1 VAASQIKVLLDELAS
16 ILAEM
21 GALDEGAT
29 DALDPAGN
37 EAEIVVSDDAG
48 MTDDEE
54 MMRQDGVMAEEEEE
68 EEEEAEMAKA
78 RSLDRLMKKAEKV
91 KAKIAFYERKA
102 AKEAEMRAVLE
113 RAAPAESLSKR
124 EDAMSKRIYAVPASH
139 NTLRAFRGPNAAE
152 QAYRSGMHIRGYIF
166 GDAEARRWCMDHG
179 VESRAQAGG
188 INSLGGVLTSD
199 ELSTTIIRLVE
210 EYGAFPQYARRV
222 QMNTDTLVIAR
233 RKSGLAARPVGENVE
248 ITASDAEFDNVQ
260 LVAKI
265 WGVANRIPNSLL
277 EDSVIDLADTMAL
290 EIGQAYAEAFDD
302 SGFIGDGTGK
312 YHGTVGAAVAID
324 DGTHTAGVVTAGT
337 NNTTFDMLE
346 LRDFTKLIAKLPL
359 YAKRNAAFYISPV
372 GYGAA
377 MARLALN
384 PGSATSGAGT
394 QAINGGG
401 NSTTDVGAGFNALT
415 FLGFPVRLVHSL
427 EGNLTGT
434 NGKVACLFGDLAQAA
449 TFGERRAIGIQTA
462 RERYIELDQTLIHA
476 TTRNAMVVHDLGDNV
491 KAGPLVAL
499 KFA

>member
-166 GDAEARRWCMDHG
+166 GDTEARRWCMDHG

-199 ELSTTIIRLVE
+199 ELRS
-210 EYGAFPQYARRV
+210 
-222 QMNTDTLVIAR
+222 
-233 RKSGLAARPVGENVE
+233 
-248 ITASDAEFDNVQ
+248 
-260 LVAKI
+260 
-265 WGVANRIPNSLL
+265 
-277 EDSVIDLADTMAL
+277 
-290 EIGQAYAEAFDD
+290 
-302 SGFIGDGTGK
+302 
-312 YHGTVGAAVAID
+312 
-324 DGTHTAGVVTAGT
+324 
-337 NNTTFDMLE
+337 
-346 LRDFTKLIAKLPL
+346 
-359 YAKRNAAFYISPV
+359 
-372 GYGAA
+372 
-377 MARLALN
+377 
-384 PGSATSGAGT
+384 
-394 QAINGGG
+394 
-401 NSTTDVGAGFNALT
+401 
-415 FLGFPVRLVHSL
+415 
-427 EGNLTGT
+427 
-434 NGKVACLFGDLAQAA
+434 
-449 TFGERRAIGIQTA
+449 TA
-462 RERYIELDQTLIHA
+462 RFRSTL
-476 TTRNAMVVHDLGDNV
+476 
-491 KAGPLVAL
+491 AGCR
-499 KFA
+499 